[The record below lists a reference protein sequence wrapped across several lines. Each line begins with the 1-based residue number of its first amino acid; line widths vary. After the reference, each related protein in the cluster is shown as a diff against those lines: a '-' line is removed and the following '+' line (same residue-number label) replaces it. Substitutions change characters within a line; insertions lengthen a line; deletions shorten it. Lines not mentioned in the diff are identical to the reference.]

1 MLTRINILTIIID
14 HFRTLRRVD
23 KPVSKMSWPDIFLF
37 LLFPLSVGIVL
48 TMLQFNIRPYIGNL
62 ITAVS
67 IFGGFLFNL
76 LAIIYSQ
83 IDKVR
88 AEAER
93 SEGNL
98 TRIKKKFVREI
109 HANISFNIVL
119 SIFLVITLILYSV
132 EIKGMAF
139 AREVNTVLL
148 GVNYFLL
155 LLFILTLLMVLNR
168 VYILLKKDSDS

>member
-1 MLTRINILTIIID
+1 MLTRINILTIIVD
-14 HFRTLRRVD
+14 HFRTLRRIDQPSSGIGWQDVL
-23 KPVSKMSWPDIFLF
+23 LF
-37 LLFPLSVGIVL
+37 LLLPITVGIAL
-48 TMLQFNIRPYIGNL
+48 TMLRVDIRPYIGNL

-83 IDKVR
+83 IDKMR
-88 AEAER
+88 AEADRAE
-93 SEGNL
+93 SNL
-98 TRIKKKFVREI
+98 ARIKKKFVREI

-132 EIKGMAF
+132 EIKGIAF
-139 AREVNTVLL
+139 AGAVNMALL

>member
-1 MLTRINILTIIID
+1 MLTRINILTIIVD
-14 HFRTLRRVD
+14 HFKTLRRINT
-23 KPVSKMSWPDIFLF
+23 PSSGMSWQDIVLF
-37 LLFPLSVGIVL
+37 LLLPIGVGTILTVL
-48 TMLQFNIRPYIGNL
+48 QVDIRPYIGNL

-83 IDKVR
+83 IDKMR
-88 AEAER
+88 AEIDQTENR
-93 SEGNL
+93 M
-98 TRIKKKFVREI
+98 TKIRKKFVREI

-132 EIKGMAF
+132 EMKGMVFIKAVSI
-139 AREVNTVLL
+139 ALL

-155 LLFILTLLMVLNR
+155 LLFLLTLLMVLNR